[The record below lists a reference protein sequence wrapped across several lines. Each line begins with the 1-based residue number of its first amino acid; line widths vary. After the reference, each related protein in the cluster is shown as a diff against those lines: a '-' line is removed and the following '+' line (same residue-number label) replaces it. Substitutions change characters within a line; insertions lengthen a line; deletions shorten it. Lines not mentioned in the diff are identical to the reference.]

1 MGSELFYVFLS
12 SRERERERE
21 SVCVLFLER
30 ERRGVVMRLV
40 QVGLV
45 CPMHIDDDNSEST
58 LAV

>member
-1 MGSELFYVFLS
+1 MYSYPLE
-12 SRERERERE
+12 RERERERE
-21 SVCVLFLER
+21 CVCVLFLER